1 MNILFV
7 TPSFLERNIKGSG
20 MPIAIFRMAK
30 ALKQVGDN
38 PMIVT
43 GGNRNKYEIFYD
55 IPVWR
60 VNTDRVIN
68 WDNKLL
74 NMVNECAIKNYF
86 LQQKVKDICKNNEID
101 IIQYAGNNGTGMFH
115 NLDIPAVMRVSSYY
129 KMFFSDY
136 MTFTKGEV
144 QLHSLFERLA
154 MKRMNHIYCPS
165 QLLADYLEK
174 EIKRKCKV
182 IETIFYIEDVQEDV
196 SVYEDRLIGK
206 SYILYYGTL
215 SPRKG
220 VFLIADIADRL
231 LKKYQEYYL
240 VIVGTDLT
248 VEEGS
253 VMKLMKERIGKTFQ
267 NRVIF
272 LPALNHEKLYPIIKG
287 ADIVLLPSYMEN
299 ISNSCMEAMALKKVV
314 IGARDSSCEQL
325 IISGENGFL
334 MEKGSSEDLYR
345 CICMALELPD
355 DEKRKIGENAKN
367 RVDILKPEVSVPK
380 LRKYYRTI
388 IHAYRKKTGL

>member
-7 TPSFLERNIKGSG
+7 TPGFLERTIKGSG
-20 MPIAIFRMAK
+20 MPIAIFRIAK
-30 ALKQVGDN
+30 ALKQAGDN

-43 GGNRNKYEIFYD
+43 GGHRNKYEIFHG

-60 VNTDRVIN
+60 VNTDKGGN
-68 WDNKLL
+68 DKNKLL
-74 NMVNECAIKNYF
+74 NIVNECVTRNYL
-86 LQQKVKDICKNNEID
+86 LQQKVNDICRDNEID

-115 NLDIPAVMRVSSYY
+115 YLDIPAIMRVSSYY
-129 KMFFSDY
+129 KLFFADY
-136 MTFTKGEV
+136 MTFSKGEV

-182 IETIFYIEDVQEDV
+182 IETIFYIEDIQEDV
-196 SVYEDRLIGK
+196 SVYEDRLKGK

-220 VFLIADIADRL
+220 VFLIADIADRVL
-231 LKKYQEYYL
+231 NKYQECYL
-240 VIVGTDLT
+240 VIIGNDLT
-248 VEEGS
+248 IADGS
-253 VMKLMKERIGKTFQ
+253 VIKLMKEKIGSRFQ

-272 LPALNHEKLYPIIKG
+272 IPALNHDRLYPIIKG
-287 ADIVLLPSYMEN
+287 AAVVLSPSYMEN
-299 ISNSCMEAMALKKVV
+299 ISNSCMEAMAFGKVV
-314 IGARDSSCEQL
+314 IGARGSSYEQL
-325 IISGENGFL
+325 ITNGENGFL
-334 MEKGSSEDLYR
+334 MARGSSEDLYK

-355 DEKRKIGENAKN
+355 DEKRKMSEKAKN
-367 RVDILKPEVSVPK
+367 RVDILKPEISVPK
-380 LRKYYRTI
+380 LRKYYRAI
-388 IHAYRKKTGL
+388 INAYKDAY